1 MSSLAELPSRNIVT
15 SGAADAPGR
24 IRKLPVLSSSVPSS
38 SGPSTSDSMEVTPPS
53 SAAITGGTRPV
64 HGTPDSDRAGANTT
78 TTSNGSP
85 DTGNPSSHATHT
97 QAIGAAAAAQQ
108 PKVVQTAFIHKLYN
122 MLEDQSIQHLISW
135 SNTNDS
141 FVMSPTSEFSK
152 VLAQYFKHTN
162 ISSFVRQ
169 LNMYGFHKV
178 SDVFHTGSPDSAL
191 WEFKHGNG
199 NFKRGDL
206 VGLREIKR
214 RASRHA
220 LIHRDSFPGH
230 KAVPSQPGTPAE
242 SVPDATEA
250 RLMNLEH
257 LLYDMHNRL
266 NRAEEGNAA
275 LNSRCQAMAE
285 SMSRC
290 YHWTYSISR
299 FLQGMIPDRESAL
312 YRDVSSMQAELEKH
326 LDSVRALEHPPDMYL
341 SVRHPHVPS
350 VAIDPGPPLSPR
362 QMPQD
367 DSRRPSMVDRPN
379 NNTMIRPPVPAHL
392 SVSPRRYGS
401 IGAANS
407 PPSYSRPQ
415 IPTVVTPQPPV
426 PHPLSSVSSP
436 PGPNLARRH
445 TSADI
450 RQHGWPPPGVSPFP
464 PGQAPPSQAPPGPW
478 SPSPHRIQQASSD
491 QQVRDVLAQYEMGA
505 PRRFQDT
512 SRHATPPLNPDQQP
526 GPTDNGWGF
535 GGPRYPRHESSL
547 PATRRSSM
555 ASNVHSLLNPAD
567 TAERP
572 DEEHAA
578 EDRKRKRLE

>member
-1 MSSLAELPSRNIVT
+1 MSGLVDPPSRNTVV
-15 SGAADAPGR
+15 SGATDAPGNT
-24 IRKLPVLSSSVPSS
+24 RKLPLLSSSVLSSSQ
-38 SGPSTSDSMEVTPPS
+38 SMGDPMDVTPPT
-53 SAAITGGTRPV
+53 SAAATGAGPSA
-64 HGTPDSDRAGANTT
+64 HNSSDNDRAGANTI
-78 TTSNGSP
+78 TTSNGS
-85 DTGNPSSHATHT
+85 TEIGHANNHAAAN
-97 QAIGAAAAAQQ
+97 QVIGAAAAAQQ

-122 MLEDQSIQHLISW
+122 MLEDPGIQHLISW

-206 VGLREIKR
+206 IGLREIKR

-220 LIHRDSFPGH
+220 LIHRDSFPSH
-230 KAVPSQPGTPAE
+230 KAAASQPGTPAE
-242 SVPDATEA
+242 PVPDGTEA

-257 LLYDMHNRL
+257 TLYDMHNRVS
-266 NRAEEGNAA
+266 RAEEGNAV
-275 LNSRCQAMAE
+275 LNARCLAMAE
-285 SMSRC
+285 SLSRC
-290 YHWTYSISR
+290 YHWTHSISR
-299 FLQGMIPDRESAL
+299 FLQGIIPDREGLL

-326 LDSVRALEHPPDMYL
+326 LDSMRAVEHPDPYL
-341 SVRHPHVPS
+341 SIRQSYVPTVS
-350 VAIDPGPPLSPR
+350 VDPGPPLSPR
-362 QMPQD
+362 QMPQE
-367 DSRRPSMVDRPN
+367 DSRRPSMMDP
-379 NNTMIRPPVPAHL
+379 TKPSMIRPPVPSHL
-392 SVSPRRYGS
+392 AVSPRRYGS

-407 PPSYSRPQ
+407 SPTYSRPQ
-415 IPTVVTPQPPV
+415 VPTVIPPQQPM

-464 PGQAPPSQAPPGPW
+464 SAHQPGTATAPW
-478 SPSPHRIQQASSD
+478 SPSPHRTPASSD
-491 QQVRDVLAQYEMGA
+491 QQVREVLAQYEMGA
-505 PRRFQDT
+505 PRRLQDT
-512 SRHATPPLNPDQQP
+512 SRHATPPLNPDQTISAS
-526 GPTDNGWGF
+526 TDNGWPL
-535 GGPRYPRHESSL
+535 GPRFPRHESSL

-572 DEEHAA
+572 GEDQHAMI